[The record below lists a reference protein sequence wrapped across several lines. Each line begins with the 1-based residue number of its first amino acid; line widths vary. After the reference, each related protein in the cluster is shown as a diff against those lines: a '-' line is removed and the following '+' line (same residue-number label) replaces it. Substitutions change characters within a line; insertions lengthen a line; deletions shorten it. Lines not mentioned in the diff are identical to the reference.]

1 MEDYAECHKSHRDI
15 GGKTDG
21 CQEFMQIGWWDPKCL
36 ICGCHRNFHRK
47 VVKYK
52 TEVVYTKCHKIHDFK
67 FQSCV
72 DGCQEFTPTS
82 EQGAG
87 TDAKTCANCGCKKS
101 FHRNEITKEVT
112 C

>member
-1 MEDYAECHKSHRDI
+1 MEDYAECHKSHQDI

-21 CQEFMQIGWWDPKCL
+21 CQEFMQIGFRWDAKCL
-36 ICGCHRNFHRK
+36 ICRCHRNFHRK

-52 TEVVYTKCHKIHDFK
+52 TEVVYRKCHKIHDFK
-67 FQSCV
+67 FRSCV

-87 TDAKTCANCGCKKS
+87 ELVCANCGCKKS